1 MCFKP
6 KKQITNSMELNAF
19 ISNALSQLIDGITT
33 AQEYAKSKGAS
44 INPSDKFVSDY
55 DKISRTEKLQPV
67 NIVEFD
73 IVVTVG
79 ENKAIQGGIGIVV
92 PEVSMGYQAKI
103 DTQKSAVSRIKF
115 SIPVMLPI
123 QNNKE

>member
-1 MCFKP
+1 
-6 KKQITNSMELNAF
+6 MELNEF
-19 ISNALSQLIDGITT
+19 ISNALSQLIDGITS

-92 PEVSMGYQAKI
+92 PEVNLGYQAKI
-103 DTQKSAVSRIKF
+103 DSQKSAVSRMKF
-115 SIPVMLPI
+115 SIPIMLPL
-123 QNNKE
+123 QK